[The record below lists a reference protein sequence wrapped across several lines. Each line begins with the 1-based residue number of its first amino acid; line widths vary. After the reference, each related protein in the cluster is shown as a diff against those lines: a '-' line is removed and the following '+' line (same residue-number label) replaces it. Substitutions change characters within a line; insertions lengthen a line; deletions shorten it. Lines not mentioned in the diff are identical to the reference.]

1 MVYIFTTYEKII
13 RIKNQTVSD
22 NYKTVLNKNVVS
34 GNKNVFNILNM
45 CYKIQPHYHL
55 I

>member
-1 MVYIFTTYEKII
+1 MKKLSGL
-13 RIKNQTVSD
+13 KNQTVSD

-45 CYKIQPHYHL
+45 CYKIQSHYHL
-55 I
+55 IYIKI